1 MTAADDGPG
10 EAPVDRAYALELG
23 TRLRAIRGQQGMSL
37 QAVERKSNGKWK
49 AVVVGSYERGDRSIS
64 VSRLAELAEFYSVPI
79 TELLPGKRAR
89 PTRPDDY
96 GRIVLDLAALNAMS
110 EEQVGPL
117 RRFVTMIQVE
127 RDDFG
132 NKMMSLRAEDL
143 RALAIVY
150 DMPVDEFF
158 EQLLEWELL
167 IRSL

>member
-1 MTAADDGPG
+1 MSAEDGAG
-10 EAPVDRAYALELG
+10 DAPVDRAYALELG

-64 VSRLAELAEFYSVPI
+64 VARLAELADFYSVPI
-79 TELLPGKRAR
+79 TELLPGARAR
-89 PTRPDDY
+89 QAPSDGF

-117 RRFVTMIQVE
+117 RRFVSMIQVE

-132 NKMMSLRAEDL
+132 NKMMSLRSDDL

-150 DMPVDEFF
+150 DLPVEEFF
-158 EQLLEWELL
+158 EQLLDWELL
-167 IRSL
+167 IRPQ

>member
-1 MTAADDGPG
+1 MTAEDGAG

-79 TELLPGKRAR
+79 TELLPGKQARA
-89 PTRPDDY
+89 TRSDDY

-158 EQLLEWELL
+158 EQLLEWDLL